1 MDITTETWI
10 TGALLPSYLN
20 DTLEFSTVRYM
31 DTILLVGKR
40 VHIYDITNE
49 AWVEMEEQPAINPKN
64 VVLDVTAV
72 FP

>member
-1 MDITTETWI
+1 MDLTTETWRP
-10 TGALLPSYLN
+10 GPQLPSYLS
-20 DTLEFSTVRYM
+20 DTLEFSSVRYM

-40 VHIYDITNE
+40 VHIYDIPNE